1 MSTTLI
7 FETHYSCILLI
18 SYPQPDTGLID
29 YDKLEETAR
38 LFRPRM
44 IIAGY
49 SAYSRL
55 LDYARFRQVCILRK
69 YIGAHTQ
76 GSSTLLALDRYASL
90 ANIGGG
96 GFILM
101 ATLLETGMHLWQII
115 RGGGV
120 AYSCLLD

>member
-18 SYPQPDTGLID
+18 SCPQPETGLID

-55 LDYARFRQVCILRK
+55 LDYARFRQVCIS
-69 YIGAHTQ
+69 GGGGGVCAHTHA
-76 GSSTLLALDRYASL
+76 SSTMLAVDRYASL
-90 ANIGGG
+90 ANTGGG
-96 GFILM
+96 GGHSHGSS
-101 ATLLETGMHLWQII
+101 T
-115 RGGGV
+115 
-120 AYSCLLD
+120 